1 MTESRL
7 SPKDRVVLI
16 SGANRGI
23 GKAVAESLYRCGY
36 TVSLGA
42 RRLESLAGQAEAMDP
57 DRSLAQL
64 FDARVKDSAAAWVE
78 ATVARFGRIDG
89 VVNNAGVLHSFSV
102 ESGDEE
108 LLDEMWE
115 VNVKGPL
122 RVIRAAFPHLK
133 DCGQG
138 RVVNIVSLSGK
149 RVKGAGVAGYAMSK
163 YAASALT
170 AATRYAGWE
179 DGIRATAICPGY
191 VATDM
196 TADVTAVPATGMIQP
211 DTIADLVALALS
223 LPNTASVA
231 EIPVNC
237 VLESTV

>member
-1 MTESRL
+1 MTETRL

-23 GKAVAESLYRCGY
+23 GKAVAEGLHGGGF

-42 RRLESLAGQAEAMDP
+42 RRLESLTSLTEAMDP
-57 DRSLAQL
+57 TRSMAHV
-64 FDARVKDSAAAWVE
+64 FDARIKDSAATWVE
-78 ATVARFGRIDG
+78 ATVERFGRIDG
-89 VVNNAGVLHSFSV
+89 VVNNAGILHSFSV
-102 ESGDEE
+102 ESEDEE

-133 DCGQG
+133 HCGRG

-149 RVKGAGVAGYAMSK
+149 RVNGAGVAGYAMSK

-170 AATRYAGWE
+170 IATRYAGWE
-179 DGIRATAICPGY
+179 DGIRTTAICPGF

-196 TADVTAVPATGMIQP
+196 TAHVTSVPAAEMIQP
-211 DTIADLVALALS
+211 ETIADLVALALS

>member
-1 MTESRL
+1 MTEPRL
-7 SPKDRVVLI
+7 SPKNRVVLI

-23 GKAVAESLYRCGY
+23 GRAVAEGLYGCGF

-42 RRLESLAGQAEAMDP
+42 RQLESLTGPTQSMDP
-57 DRSLAQL
+57 ARSMAHA
-64 FDARVKDSAAAWVE
+64 FDAQVRDSAAAWVD
-78 ATVARFGRIDG
+78 ATVARFGRLDG
-89 VVNNAGVLHSFSV
+89 VVNNAGILHSFSV
-102 ESGDEE
+102 ENEDEA

-133 DCGQG
+133 ACGQG

-170 AATRYAGWE
+170 IAARYAGWD
-179 DGIRATAICPGY
+179 DGIRTTAICPGF

-196 TADVTAVPATGMIQP
+196 TADVTSVPPAEMIQP

-223 LPNTASVA
+223 LPNSASVA